1 MATVNTDL
9 NVSWSKISS
18 LNCRELFHFDH
29 SDGAILRNMSIF
41 PLQNVKCGPL
51 KPRKY
56 PQAVAGCPKGALGY
70 RLKER
75 NCKIVEYQDRSAF
88 EQYEAEK
95 RRDYEHIIKTMN
107 FEEQTDRKISNKK
120 VWQRVQQGLLDSSG
134 LATYEEGVNARR
146 EKLRELLLGEQM
158 GLIREVV
165 EQAQHG
171 DDDRMDEVRRKIAE
185 IRRKQEEQRLALV
198 AAKRKQ
204 QHIAQC
210 PDLREKMAKKYT
222 VEAKEINLAQME
234 DNVTKKRAEEE
245 MERLWHDLMLKDI
258 EAKKEHEVEMAKKRC
273 LLDQEVVA
281 TLATQIAGKLALEE
295 QKKQVQKEDREYL
308 DDLLQT
314 IRREELENLEKERRK
329 RENLKKDLQEQILI
343 AKRQLAERARR
354 EAEIDKMRQTIADE
368 ELAKERSNIK
378 ETSAALRKELLAYL
392 CYLEDLRKDEAK
404 RNIEIDLVVESAM
417 KEARAKRDLGQKKFR
432 EAKERGLRECLRGRE
447 EQLRQKC
454 EKQREEQERIRL
466 EKEAMEKEIELEAK
480 LAARAKEEEKKRRLC
495 YKKELEEQWRYADD
509 ARRRELEE
517 EEKRRLEESKRQE
530 EYQRLTEEL
539 LTASENIT
547 PHPFKILL
555 KEYEARYAAEKAG
568 HCYCPPSLH
577 AE

>member
-1 MATVNTDL
+1 
-9 NVSWSKISS
+9 
-18 LNCRELFHFDH
+18 
-29 SDGAILRNMSIF
+29 MSIF
-41 PLQNVKCGPL
+41 PLQNVKCGPP

-56 PQAVAGCPKGALGY
+56 PQAVVGCPKGALGY

-95 RRDYEHIIKTMN
+95 RRDYEHIVKTMD

-120 VWQRVQQGLLDSSG
+120 VWQRVQQG

-273 LLDQEVVA
+273 LVDQEVVA

-354 EAEIDKMRQTIADE
+354 EAEIDKMRQTITDE